1 MHFKGRI
8 KTICRSMDMGYEEKT
23 EVRGDCKE
31 FGLSNHKNGKN
42 CYMRQKEYK
51 FQFGHVE
58 LDAY

>member
-1 MHFKGRI
+1 
-8 KTICRSMDMGYEEKT
+8 MDMGYEEKT